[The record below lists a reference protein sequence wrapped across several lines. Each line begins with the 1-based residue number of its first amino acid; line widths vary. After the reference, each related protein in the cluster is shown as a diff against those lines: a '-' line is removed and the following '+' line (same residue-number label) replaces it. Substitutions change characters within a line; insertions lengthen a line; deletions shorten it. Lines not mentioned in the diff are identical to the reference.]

1 MDSVLTL
8 LGFRL
13 IILVIFVII
22 LIMLY
27 AMLKHIV
34 TYLSLTKKIHERL
47 IELNGQ
53 LNIIA
58 SSLDDSTQANVE
70 TAESLRNLQSD
81 FERSL
86 KS

>member
-1 MDSVLTL
+1 
-8 LGFRL
+8 
-13 IILVIFVII
+13 
-22 LIMLY
+22 
-27 AMLKHIV
+27 MLKHIV
-34 TYLSLTKKIHERL
+34 TYLSLTKKIHESL